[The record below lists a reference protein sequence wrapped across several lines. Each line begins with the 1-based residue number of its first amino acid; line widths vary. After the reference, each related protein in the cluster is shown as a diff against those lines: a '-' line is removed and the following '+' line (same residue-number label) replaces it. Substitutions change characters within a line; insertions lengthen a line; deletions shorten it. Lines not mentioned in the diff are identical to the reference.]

1 MSNNAVTQSLNS
13 LLADTIVLN
22 QKLHHFHWRVQ
33 GRGFFQLHAKF
44 EEMYDHVGELGDALA
59 ERILMVGGEPLAT
72 LGEARAQSTVEEI
85 TEVPAAGLMVSIVLD
100 DLRRFRGKA
109 LAGIGAAEEAGDRGT
124 ANLLDPVVD
133 HLDKQ
138 IWMLEAFLAE

>member
-1 MSNNAVTQSLNS
+1 
-13 LLADTIVLN
+13 
-22 QKLHHFHWRVQ
+22 
-33 GRGFFQLHAKF
+33 
-44 EEMYDHVGELGDALA
+44 
-59 ERILMVGGEPLAT
+59 
-72 LGEARAQSTVEEI
+72 
-85 TEVPAAGLMVSIVLD
+85 VSIVLD